1 VTGSTKVRWTTRGVT
16 LLLAALAAA
25 GPAQA
30 EAEADARVEA
40 GRLLVARCALP
51 ACHGAQAEGG
61 MRLDA
66 ASLYRSTV
74 NVRSRS
80 ESGSLRVVPRD
91 PERSLL
97 YRRLLDSH
105 AGGYRGARMP
115 RGMAPLADEE
125 ILVIR
130 RWIES
135 FPQEVWGDPAAPE
148 AGPAATLRLFH
159 DGFLANLPTSEP
171 LGAKAL
177 QFRIAHRFK
186 AGVTDAGGSDLY
198 GLDSG
203 AWVSLGL
210 AFGFSDVWE
219 AGLRHT
225 NLEQANELY
234 VKATPLRQASEGAP
248 VSVAVVASGSALH
261 EEGLVHEYRGGAQ
274 VVVARRFADW
284 LSVMAVPSYYKP
296 LHYLDP
302 DDNRGTFAIG
312 LGAEW
317 RIRDELAIIT
327 EWVGQ
332 IDGVMAPYQSASI
345 GVSVATARHS
355 FQILLTNTTGTHPDL
370 YLPGGDLDWGDGD
383 FRIGFNLSRTWGLGG
398 GP

>member
-1 VTGSTKVRWTTRGVT
+1 M
-16 LLLAALAAA
+16 LLLAALAVAPPAA
-25 GPAQA
+25 AQD
-30 EAEADARVEA
+30 EADARA
-40 GRLLVARCALP
+40 AAAPLLASRCALP

-66 ASLYRSTV
+66 ASLYPNTV
-74 NVRSRS
+74 NVRSLS
-80 ESGSLRVVPRD
+80 ERGSLRVVPRD

-97 YRRLLDSH
+97 YRRLLDPH
-105 AGGYRGARMP
+105 VGGYHGARMP
-115 RGMAPLADEE
+115 KGMAPLADED

-130 RWIES
+130 HWIES
-135 FPQEVWGDPAAPE
+135 FPQASWGDPVAPE
-148 AGPAATLRLFH
+148 PAPALTLPVFH
-159 DGFLANLPTSEP
+159 DGFLANLPTAEP
-171 LGAKAL
+171 LGANAL
-177 QFRIAHRFK
+177 EFRIAHRFK
-186 AGVTDAGGSDLY
+186 AAASNAGGSDLY

-210 AFGFSDVWE
+210 AYGLSDVWQV
-219 AGLRHT
+219 GLRHT

-234 VKATPLRQASEGAP
+234 VQATPLRQAPGGPP
-248 VSVAVVASGSALH
+248 VSLAVIASGSALH

-284 LSVMAVPSYYKP
+284 VSVMAVPSYYKP

-302 DDNRGTFAIG
+302 DDDRGTFAIG
-312 LGAEW
+312 VGAEW
-317 RIRDELAIIT
+317 RLREEVAIIT

-355 FQILLTNTTGTHPDL
+355 FQILLTNTTGAHPDL

-383 FRIGFNLSRTWGLGG
+383 FRIGFNLSRTWDLGG
-398 GP
+398 SP

>member
-1 VTGSTKVRWTTRGVT
+1 
-16 LLLAALAAA
+16 
-25 GPAQA
+25 
-30 EAEADARVEA
+30 
-40 GRLLVARCALP
+40 
-51 ACHGAQAEGG
+51 

-66 ASLYRSTV
+66 ASLYRDTV
-74 NVRSRS
+74 NVPSRS
-80 ESGSLRVVPRD
+80 ERGSLRVVPRD
-91 PERSLL
+91 PESSLL
-97 YRRLLDSH
+97 YRRLLEPH

-115 RGMAPLADEE
+115 KGMAPLADEDL
-125 ILVIR
+125 LVIR
-130 RWIES
+130 RWIAS
-135 FPQEVWGDPAAPE
+135 FPQESWGDPAASP
-148 AGPAATLRLFH
+148 ATLPGLGDPGLAATPRVFH

-171 LGAKAL
+171 LGAKAF

-186 AGVTDAGGSDLY
+186 AGVSDAGSSDLY

-210 AFGFSDVWE
+210 AYGFSDVWE

-225 NLEQANELY
+225 NLLQANELY
-234 VKATPLRQASEGAP
+234 VRATPLRQAPGGPP
-248 VSVAVVASGSALH
+248 VSLAVVASGSALH
-261 EEGLVHEYRGGAQ
+261 EEGAVHEYRAGLQ
-274 VVVARRFADW
+274 VVLAQRLYDW
-284 LSVMAVPSYYKP
+284 LSVMVVPSYYKP

-302 DDNRGTFAIG
+302 DDDRGTLALG
-312 LGAEW
+312 VGAEW
-317 RIRDELAIIT
+317 RIREEFAIIA

-370 YLPGGDLDWGDGD
+370 YLPGGDLDWGDAD
-383 FRIGFNLSRTWGLGG
+383 FRIGFNLSRTRGFGG